1 MAQWFLANIAS
12 CNQYVPESGFV
23 GFSGC
28 ISDIFYIG
36 KWLGV
41 SIGDAWTMVKP
52 ALSRDSDSL
61 SNGSYILYKLW
72 RDM

>member
-23 GFSGC
+23 GFSGY

-36 KWLGV
+36 KWFGV
-41 SIGDAWTMVKP
+41 SISYARTMV
-52 ALSRDSDSL
+52 L
-61 SNGSYILYKLW
+61 
-72 RDM
+72 